1 MITNYISFYSL
12 TIKVNYK
19 LNKSSCKKNFMKNQS
34 TSFAPFFLFLFL
46 FLFSPAVFSLW
57 IFNLSF
63 VSNAK
68 WLIFKHVKSIGMNQW
83 SYNPVLLSLSFKDV
97 KLMKLEIFIPR
108 LSKKGVKHRIFFF
121 FFLISL
127 FPSLLWCSVNWAYI
141 YVVILLIRKVT
152 RKSIVHKFS
161 IFGKFLRGIESCY
174 KSEILG
180 YNCSQAKSK
189 FLCCITSNQNVSLC
203 LIFNIFQSK
212 QTDSTTH
219 Y

>member
-1 MITNYISFYSL
+1 MVSTRTEIIPLKFVGVKYNLFFYLNWCNPFSFFLFLISSKLTTKMITNYISFYSL

-34 TSFAPFFLFLFL
+34 TSFAPFFL

-108 LSKKGVKHRIFFF
+108 LS
-121 FFLISL
+121 
-127 FPSLLWCSVNWAYI
+127 
-141 YVVILLIRKVT
+141 
-152 RKSIVHKFS
+152 
-161 IFGKFLRGIESCY
+161 
-174 KSEILG
+174 
-180 YNCSQAKSK
+180 
-189 FLCCITSNQNVSLC
+189 
-203 LIFNIFQSK
+203 
-212 QTDSTTH
+212 
-219 Y
+219 